1 MIFADEHDV
10 QFGGSPEEIIFDF
23 QKIVA
28 CLRKYVQ
35 DTKMTVNSKEQP
47 DEVVIEIFC
56 QALAMANGHHNVKCS
71 ITEVSNLEKALKYL
85 REDRE
90 DE

>member
-1 MIFADEHDV
+1 MIIVDNHDV

-28 CLRKYVQ
+28 CFRQYVQ
-35 DTKMTVNSKEQP
+35 DMKITVNSKEQP

-56 QALAMANGHHNVKCS
+56 QALAMANGHHDISCH
-71 ITEVSNLEKALKYL
+71 ITEVSNLEKVLNYL

>member
-1 MIFADEHDV
+1 MISVDNHDV
-10 QFGGSPEEIIFDF
+10 CFDGPPEDIIFDF

-28 CLRKYVQ
+28 CFQKFVT
-35 DTKMTVNSKEQP
+35 DMKITVNSKEKP

-56 QALAMANGHHNVKCS
+56 QAMAMANGHHDVSCK
-71 ITEVSNLEKALKYL
+71 ITEVSNLEQLLKYL
-85 REDRE
+85 REDQE